1 VEVLIDWDNKSLNG
15 QFAVVQVNG
24 MRIYG
29 LEELKSIRME
39 NRKEIGGKLG
49 LRKEVLKFL
58 VVEIEREALENGLDL
73 IEG

>member
-39 NRKEIGGKLG
+39 NRKEIGGKFG

-58 VVEIEREALENGLDL
+58 VVEIEREALGIRMGL
-73 IEG
+73 IEE